1 MDIVIAAAGKGTRLQ
16 SYTTDTPKHILP
28 IAGRPFL
35 YYLLD
40 AINTARFRRCII
52 VGGYHYDKLVT
63 AIHHYSAPDGDTE
76 LITIDQFAKLGA
88 TSYGTACP
96 LLAAKDILQGDR
108 FVYTM
113 GDHLLSSEALERMQ
127 MSTSQML
134 LAAVEHTQP
143 ERFGVVEIDDHHGL
157 IRIVEKP
164 TQPTSQLVNV
174 GLYTLTSEIF
184 PTLKNLPASA
194 RQEYEIT
201 DALNQLAEHA
211 TIRVVPLPGP
221 WLDLGRPEDITALE
235 QFINNAHL

>member
-1 MDIVIAAAGKGTRLQ
+1 MDIVIAAAGKGTRLK
-16 SYTTDTPKHILP
+16 SYTADIPKHILP

-40 AINTARFRRCII
+40 AINAAHFRRCII
-52 VGGYHYDKLVT
+52 VGGYHYDKLIAAIQNYT
-63 AIHHYSAPDGDTE
+63 APAANTE
-76 LITIDQFAKLGA
+76 LITIDQFAKLGEQA
-88 TSYGTACP
+88 YGTACP
-96 LLAAKDILQGDR
+96 LLAAKDMLQGDR

-113 GDHLLSSEALERMQ
+113 GDHLLSTEALERMQ

-134 LAAVEHTQP
+134 LAAVEHAQP
-143 ERFGVVEIDDHHGL
+143 ERFGVVETDDQHGL

-164 TQPTSQLVNV
+164 AHPTSQLVNV
-174 GLYTLTSEIF
+174 GLYTLTPAIF
-184 PTLKNLPASA
+184 PILANVQASA

-201 DALNQLAEHA
+201 DALNQLAQHA

-235 QFINNAHL
+235 QFMNNAQL

>member
-16 SYTTDTPKHILP
+16 SYTADVPKHILP

-40 AINTARFRRCII
+40 AINAAHFRRCII
-52 VGGYHYDKLVT
+52 VGGYQYDKLVT
-63 AIHHYSAPDGDTE
+63 AIENYAPVEANTE
-76 LITIDQFAKLGA
+76 LITIDQHAKVGSKA
-88 TSYGTACP
+88 YGTACP
-96 LLAAKDILQGDR
+96 LLAAQAVIQGDR

-113 GDHLLSSEALERMQ
+113 GDHLLSSQALERMQ

-143 ERFGVVEIDDHHGL
+143 ERFGVVEVKHNHAL
-157 IRIVEKP
+157 QRIVEKP
-164 TQPTSQLVNV
+164 EHPTSQLVNV
-174 GLYTLTSEIF
+174 GLYTLTPAIF
-184 PTLKNLPASA
+184 SVLHSLEASS

-201 DALNQLAEHA
+201 DALNQLAQHD
-211 TIRVVPLPGP
+211 TIRVVPLLGP

-235 QFINNAHL
+235 QFITNAKL